1 MSNLFSNSKPK
12 RNETLA
18 QSILLLSI
26 LAAVCHALDATSGYG
41 ELTRLAL
48 KGAPVT
54 LLALFAL
61 VAARTGSHV
70 ALVFAL
76 AFSAVADILIS
87 TLAAHAF
94 ISGLAVFLLAH
105 LIYTGMF
112 FRNRDDSKLIGRKRY
127 TVVIMLWIA
136 GAINVI
142 FLYPLLGQML
152 MPVLAYSIALL
163 TMASMAIFS
172 RFNTAVV
179 GLGAILFVISDG
191 LLAFRYFAMLPENS
205 AMLAYEPAT
214 WTKHAVW
221 AFYFS
226 AQLLIASGVIFARDK
241 AAFIRGYRI

>member
-26 LAAVCHALDATSGYG
+26 VAAVCHGLDLASGYG
-41 ELTRLAL
+41 ELARLAL
-48 KGAPVT
+48 KGTPVT

-87 TLAAHAF
+87 TGAAHAF
-94 ISGLAVFLLAH
+94 ISGLVVFLVAH
-105 LIYTGMF
+105 LVYTGMF
-112 FRNRDDSKLIGRKRY
+112 FRNRDDSNLISKRRY
-127 TVVIMLWIA
+127 MLVAILWI
-136 GAINVI
+136 GGVVNVI

-172 RFNTAVV
+172 RFNMAVV
-179 GLGAILFVISDG
+179 GLGAVLFVISDG
-191 LLAFRYFAMLPENS
+191 LLGFRYFSMLPENA
-205 AMLAYEPAT
+205 AMLTYEPAS
-214 WTKHAVW
+214 WTKHMVW
-221 AFYFS
+221 ACYYS
-226 AQLLIASGVIFARDK
+226 GQLLLAGGVIYARDK